1 MDAMDVTTASVLF
14 RKIMTNF
21 NSALLISSC
30 VFLDVSKNV
39 NTQKSKLFKKIEIK
53 VSQWVSEAVVFI
65 STRLIGFLPFSLIRH
80 FQLCL
85 AVKISES
92 FLFNSKLFFSCLPD
106 CNREYYENL
115 KYCPCREFCPNGCP
129 CEGFNCDLIDIST
142 STEWSSSTHKT
153 VTTET
158 TTTLVTSGL
167 LRVFNFIFSIFEPQ

>member
-1 MDAMDVTTASVLF
+1 MGQRSDCFYLHSFDWLLSVFSNQTFLSSVWLF
-14 RKIMTNF
+14 RFLNRFCLTR
-21 NSALLISSC
+21 NS
-30 VFLDVSKNV
+30 
-39 NTQKSKLFKKIEIK
+39 
-53 VSQWVSEAVVFI
+53 
-65 STRLIGFLPFSLIRH
+65 
-80 FQLCL
+80 
-85 AVKISES
+85 
-92 FLFNSKLFFSCLPD
+92 FFSCLPD

-167 LRVFNFIFSIFEPQ
+167 LRVFNFNFSIFEPQ